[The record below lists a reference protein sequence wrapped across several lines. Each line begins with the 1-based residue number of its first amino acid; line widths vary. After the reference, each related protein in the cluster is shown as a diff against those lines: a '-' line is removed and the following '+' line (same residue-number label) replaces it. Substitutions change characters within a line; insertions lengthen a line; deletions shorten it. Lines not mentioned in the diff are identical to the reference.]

1 MRIVRWDPADAD
13 ALRGCLEV
21 RQAAHT
27 RDDPLGSPKSAQV
40 LGGWLQRG
48 YGGDPGEAWYVPGA
62 AGGVIAWY
70 RLSLPDLENQDRAL
84 VHPVVH
90 PDRRR
95 QGIGRELVRHAAERA
110 AAAGRVVMTGYAR
123 EESPG
128 AAFAAWAGATRG
140 QAEVRRVLDLRK
152 MPAGQVAALRET
164 AARAAAGYSLVTW
177 TGPPTPDQYLEP
189 LAAVVNAFADAPRDE
204 GVQEEAWDGR
214 RIRERGDATAE
225 LLGVR
230 EYSVTAV
237 HDATGEMAAM
247 TQVAIEPE
255 TPQWG
260 HQALTAVTR
269 THRGHRLGL
278 LVKAAMLEWLATA
291 EPQIEQIET
300 GNAASNKHMIAVNEA
315 LGFEVSPP
323 VFHSY
328 ELGVADALDR

>member
-21 RQAAHT
+21 RQSAHT
-27 RDDPLGSPKSAQV
+27 RDDPLGSPKSARV

-48 YGGDPGEAWYVPGA
+48 YGGDPGEAWFVPGA

-90 PDRRR
+90 PDHRR
-95 QGIGRELVRHAAERA
+95 QGTGRELLRHAAGRA

-152 MPAGQVAALRET
+152 MPAGQAAALRET

-189 LAAVVNAFADAPRDE
+189 LAGVVNAFADAPRDA

-214 RIRERGDATAE
+214 RIRERGDAAAE
-225 LLGVR
+225 LMGVR

-247 TQVAIEPE
+247 TQVAIDPGS
-255 TPQWG
+255 PRWG

-269 THRGHRLGL
+269 AHRGHRLGL

-315 LGFEVSPP
+315 LGFEVTPP
-323 VFHSY
+323 AFHSY

>member
-21 RQAAHT
+21 RQAAQGA
-27 RDDPLGSPKSAQV
+27 DFPQGAPKSARV

-48 YGGDPGEAWYVPGA
+48 YGGDPGEAWFVPGTD
-62 AGGVIAWY
+62 GGVIAWY
-70 RLSLPDLENQDRAL
+70 RLALPDLENLDRSL
-84 VHPVVH
+84 VHIVVH
-90 PDRRR
+90 PDHRR
-95 QGIGRELVRHAAERA
+95 QGTGRELLRHAAGR
-110 AAAGRVVMTGYAR
+110 AAGRAVMTGFAR

-128 AAFAAWAGATRG
+128 AAFATWAGAARG
-140 QAEVRRVLDLRK
+140 QADALRILDLRK
-152 MPAGQVAALRET
+152 MPAGKVAALRET
-164 AARAAAGYSLVTW
+164 AAKAAAGYSLVTW
-177 TGPPTPDQYLEP
+177 TGRTPDEYLEP
-189 LAAVVNAFADAPRDE
+189 LAGVINAFNDAPRDE

-214 RIRERGDATAE
+214 RLRERGDATAE

-247 TQVAIEPE
+247 TQVAIDPGSPE
-255 TPQWG
+255 WG

-269 THRGHRLGL
+269 AHRGHRLGL

-300 GNAASNKHMIAVNEA
+300 GNAVSNKHMIAVNEA
-315 LGFEVSPP
+315 LGFEVSLPF
-323 VFHSY
+323 FHSY